1 MISENSLMEI
11 LVHFTIHIDTILR
24 YVSETISQNYND
36 SCNVNVVELLE
47 QVIFEKFLRKNELIW
62 LLYAYSKA

>member
-1 MISENSLMEI
+1 MEI
-11 LVHFTIHIDTILR
+11 LVRFTIHIDTILR

-36 SCNVNVVELLE
+36 SCNVDVVELLE